1 MKSRYKISISNRNVY
16 KEIELTPE
24 MEHLSV
30 GTAVD
35 ADVRLRKELFFGVI
49 DLEFKKM
56 NGVWSVFGSD
66 NLYFNLGDTRK
77 LMSLQLRMEVRLR
90 SAIRI
95 PIMKFF
101 L

>member
-35 ADVRLRKELFFGVI
+35 ADVRLRKEPARINRIEMILLYNFYTI
-49 DLEFKKM
+49 IRTINYFK
-56 NGVWSVFGSD
+56 
-66 NLYFNLGDTRK
+66 
-77 LMSLQLRMEVRLR
+77 
-90 SAIRI
+90 
-95 PIMKFF
+95 
-101 L
+101 

>member
-49 DLEFKKM
+49 DLEFKK
-56 NGVWSVFGSD
+56 NEWCLVRFW
-66 NLYFNLGDTRK
+66 
-77 LMSLQLRMEVRLR
+77 LR
-90 SAIRI
+90 
-95 PIMKFF
+95 
-101 L
+101 

>member
-35 ADVRLRKELFFGVI
+35 ADVRLRKELFLASLI
-49 DLEFKKM
+49 LNLKK
-56 NGVWSVFGSD
+56 
-66 NLYFNLGDTRK
+66 
-77 LMSLQLRMEVRLR
+77 
-90 SAIRI
+90 
-95 PIMKFF
+95 
-101 L
+101 